1 MTGSTAISVLV
12 ADDDA
17 DLRLLLRVTLE
28 RAGFEV
34 VEEAIDGPDA
44 LDAITRLSPPP
55 IPTVM
60 VLDNQMPGL
69 TGLEVAEQVLATH
82 PDQRIVLFSAFLD
95 HAVRERAQ
103 GLGISECVAKTDV
116 HRLPA
121 VIAALA
127 SK

>member
-1 MTGSTAISVLV
+1 MTAAISVLV

-34 VEEAIDGPDA
+34 VEEAIDGTDA
-44 LDAITRLSPPP
+44 LDAVVRLSPPP

-69 TGLEVAEQVLATH
+69 TGLEVAERVLAST
-82 PDQRIVLFSAFLD
+82 PGQRIILFSAFLD
-95 HAVRERAQ
+95 QKVRDRAKR
-103 GLGISECVAKTDV
+103 LGIKQCVAKTDV
-116 HRLPA
+116 HRLPD

-127 SK
+127 SE

>member
-1 MTGSTAISVLV
+1 MTTAISVLV

-28 RAGFEV
+28 RAGFDV

-44 LDAITRLSPPP
+44 LDAIRRLSPPP

-69 TGLEVAEQVLATH
+69 SGLEVAEQVLASI
-82 PDQRIVLFSAFLD
+82 PGQRIVLFSAFLD
-95 HAVRERAQ
+95 QNVRERARR
-103 GLGISECVAKTDV
+103 LGINECVAKTDV
-116 HRLPA
+116 HRLPD
-121 VIAALA
+121 VIASLA
-127 SK
+127 SE